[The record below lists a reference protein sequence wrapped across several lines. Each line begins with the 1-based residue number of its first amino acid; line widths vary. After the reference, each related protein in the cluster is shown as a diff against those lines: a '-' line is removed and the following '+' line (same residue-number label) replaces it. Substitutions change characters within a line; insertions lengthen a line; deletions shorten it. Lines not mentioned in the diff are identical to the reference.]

1 MNGTMQRQ
9 RREDM
14 LKRVMAVMVFTG
26 WAVVIGPLAA
36 GWAADLKV
44 IQTQQAKDV
53 VVTLKSETGQW
64 KPGKNTFVLEFSSAA
79 TKQPMDMGKVNLSTS
94 MGMPGMAPMVAG
106 ATVTPDT
113 APGRYLGAIEFP
125 DAGTRQVTVTWD
137 GPAGKG
143 STRFSVSVR

>member
-1 MNGTMQRQ
+1 
-9 RREDM
+9 M
-14 LKRVMAVMVFTG
+14 LKPLMVALVLAG
-26 WAVVIGPLAA
+26 LVVVAGPLTA

-64 KPGKNTFVLEFSSAA
+64 KSGKNDFVLEFTTAS
-79 TKQPMDMGKVNLSTS
+79 TKQPMDMGKVSLSTS

-106 ATVTPDT
+106 ATVTPDK

-143 STRFSVSVR
+143 SARFSVSVR